1 MRSWLRDDELYE
13 KTLADWK
20 TAPLTEAR
28 QAMLRFAVKLT
39 QDPGAM
45 SPGDVDELRSHGFD
59 DTDILH
65 INQVTAYFNFIN
77 RMADGLGVELE
88 PEYLAD
94 SEE

>member
-13 KTLADWK
+13 KILADWE

-45 SPGDVDELRSHGFD
+45 SSGDVDELRSHGYD

-88 PEYLAD
+88 PEYL
-94 SEE
+94 SGE